1 MKKITSIKDP
11 NIIEARKLQTNTYR
25 KQTNKTLLYGIEQ
38 INWAVERNLEIEN
51 IFTLLGNDVSY
62 FSQKIQSKIST
73 CTEGILKKI
82 SGTNYL
88 VPYMAIAKVNKLN
101 SATSDFVVVLDGL
114 QDFGNI
120 GSIVRTSQGFS
131 INEFMFV
138 NMQSD
143 PFARKVID
151 SSRGT
156 VFNSKISEY
165 CNDESAVNALKE
177 AGYQIIVTSP
187 HAKNLQSQAPL
198 QNKNIALVVGN
209 ETNGA
214 SQKFIDSADI
224 TIQIPMNIA
233 VESLNASVSAGIS
246 IYELK
251 FKQVVIMLK
260 EKIFSNLG
268 RQIGVTGNLI
278 RAAFDKEIRSCTDLS
293 GMQVILMMIIALD
306 KTMTSEQISRDTA
319 LFGDELQEFISK
331 IEQKNYLANSG
342 NNYSLTNK
350 GTEFLAE
357 IWPVVERTHQ
367 KILESVSENEL
378 SALDNILSKI
388 QSGCEKLLGVEYDR

>member
-1 MKKITSIKDP
+1 MKITSIKDP
-11 NIIEARKLQTNTYR
+11 IIVGARNLQSSSNR
-25 KQTNKTLLYGIEQ
+25 KALGKALLYGVEQ
-38 INWAVERNLEIEN
+38 INWAIKNSVEIEF
-51 IFTLLGNDVSY
+51 IFTSSKERGRT
-62 FSQKIQSKIST
+62 FSTIST
-73 CTEGILKKI
+73 DKIIEVSEGILKKI

-88 VPYMAIAKVNKLN
+88 VPSMAIAKINQSKLI
-101 SATSDFVVVLDGL
+101 TSDFVVVLDGL

-177 AGYQIIVTSP
+177 QGYQIIVTSP

-198 QNKNIALVVGN
+198 QNKKIALVVGN
-209 ETNGA
+209 ETTGA
-214 SQKFIDSADI
+214 SQTFIDSADI
-224 TIQIPMNIA
+224 AIQIPMNIV
-233 VESLNASVSAGIS
+233 VESLNVSVSAGIS
-246 IYELK
+246 IYEFK

-268 RQIGVTGNLI
+268 RQIGVTGKLI
-278 RAAFDKEIRSCTDLS
+278 RAAFDREISSCTDLS
-293 GMQVILMMIIALD
+293 GMQVILMMIMRMDQTMSLD
-306 KTMTSEQISRDTA
+306 QISKDIA
-319 LFGDELQEFISK
+319 LFGADLQAFISTL
-331 IEQKNYLANSG
+331 ELKNYIAKNG
-342 NNYSLTNK
+342 ETYSLTEK
-350 GTEFLAE
+350 GAEFLAE
-357 IWPVVERTHQ
+357 IWPIVDRTHQ
-367 KILESVSENEL
+367 KILAEL
-378 SALDNILSKI
+378 SELEIEQLYNLLSKI
-388 QSGCEKLLGVEYDR
+388 QNGCNKILEPENDR